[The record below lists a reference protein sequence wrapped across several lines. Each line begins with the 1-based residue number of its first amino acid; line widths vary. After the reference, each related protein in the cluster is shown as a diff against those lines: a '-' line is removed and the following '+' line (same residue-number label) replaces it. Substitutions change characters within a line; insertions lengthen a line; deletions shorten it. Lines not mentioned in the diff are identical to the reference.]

1 MGINQALSAALSG
14 IAVTQQAISVIAG
27 NVSNANTAGY
37 VDESVNQS
45 ELGTAG
51 KSGSSVES
59 DGINRNLHTLL
70 QNQLWTETSGG
81 SYADTVAQFYQQLQD
96 VYGTPGSTT
105 SFDAM
110 FNNFTTALQSLST
123 GPSSYS
129 SQSEVLSAA
138 QSLAQNLNSMTTSVQ
153 ELRTQT
159 EAGIATDVQSANG
172 LLQNIAQINTKLE
185 GTGSNPDST
194 AAALEDQR
202 DQDITQ
208 LSQLMNVNVM
218 PGSNNQIAVY
228 TGTGLQLVNAGQVS
242 QLTFGNAGTLSAT
255 SLWSADPSQDGA
267 GTITLTAPGG
277 ATTDLISDGAFQS
290 GQIGAYLQMRDTIL
304 PQAQAQL
311 DDFANQMSQ
320 ALSNQTVNGTAATSG
335 GLNGFNVDVGS
346 LSPGN
351 TAQFT
356 YTDSGNVQHTIT
368 VVDTPPGTSLPQQ
381 ASASNPNNT
390 TIGIDFSAGIS
401 SVVSQ
406 LNLAFGSN
414 LQFSNPSGT
423 LLQVVNANG
432 SGNVVNSMSATSTVT
447 SLTSGSPS
455 VQLFVDGTQP
465 ITGALTSTGGTQT
478 TGLAGRISVNTALL
492 NSPGNLVAY
501 AANTT
506 AGDATRPSF
515 LLNQMTTASL
525 TYAASTGIGTAQ
537 APYSGTLS
545 QYLSQVVSVQSQ
557 AANAATNLQ
566 QGQDTVLTALQQRF
580 NSQSG
585 VNIDTEMSNLIALQ
599 NAYSANAR
607 VMSTI
612 QSMMQTLLQI
622 GGG

>member
-1 MGINQALSAALSG
+1 
-14 IAVTQQAISVIAG
+14 
-27 NVSNANTAGY
+27 
-37 VDESVNQS
+37 
-45 ELGTAG
+45 
-51 KSGSSVES
+51 
-59 DGINRNLHTLL
+59 LL
-70 QNQLWTETSGG
+70 QSQLWTETSGG

-96 VYGTPGSTT
+96 VYGTPGSST

>member
-59 DGINRNLHTLL
+59 DGINRNLNTLL

-346 LSPGN
+346 LLPGN